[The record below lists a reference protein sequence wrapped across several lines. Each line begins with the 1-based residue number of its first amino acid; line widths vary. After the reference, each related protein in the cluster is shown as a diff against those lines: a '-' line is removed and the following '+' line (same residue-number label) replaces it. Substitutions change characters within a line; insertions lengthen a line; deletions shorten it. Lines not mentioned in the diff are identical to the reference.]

1 MYFSHIS
8 IGGGVTGIETII
20 SAFTKIQEE
29 LIKSQKKRK
38 KFKFKKFILEFDW
51 MLKKQSL
58 SCSICLPNNLFD
70 NCISCC
76 R

>member
-29 LIKSQKKRK
+29 LIKSQRDFNQIGVFGTK
-38 KFKFKKFILEFDW
+38 
-51 MLKKQSL
+51 
-58 SCSICLPNNLFD
+58 ICLFGW
-70 NCISCC
+70 
-76 R
+76 

>member
-38 KFKFKKFILEFDW
+38 KFKFKKFIFAIIDKNPKNIPTFHDFGVLE
-51 MLKKQSL
+51 MSS
-58 SCSICLPNNLFD
+58 SC
-70 NCISCC
+70 
-76 R
+76 